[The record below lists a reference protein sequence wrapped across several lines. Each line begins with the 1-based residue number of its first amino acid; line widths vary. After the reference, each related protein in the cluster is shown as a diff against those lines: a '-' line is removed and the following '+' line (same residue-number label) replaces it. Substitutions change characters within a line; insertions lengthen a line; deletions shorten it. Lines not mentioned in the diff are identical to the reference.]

1 MNRRRVFLVAGGT
14 GGHLFPAL
22 SVMKDLDDYYIDFI
36 TDKRTEKYLLEREI
50 KYTRITTSKLSFNI
64 LFLFNLTKIFFGVI
78 QSILI
83 LIKKRP
89 DLVVGF
95 GGYTCIPTIIASRIL
110 MIKVLVH
117 EQNAVMGRTNR
128 LLSKIVDYVAI
139 TFPNTAFAP
148 TNSKY
153 TGIPVRK
160 KMMLKRI
167 KSNKKRIF
175 IVGGSQGANIFSEII
190 PKAFSFFDN
199 KLKKKIK
206 VIQQS
211 RPEDIDKL
219 CENFKNLG
227 LDFEVKDFY
236 QNIYNQYH
244 NADLIITRCGASTL
258 AEIQLFKKK
267 SILFPLPSAMNNHQY
282 FNAKEFKKNNDCL
295 IIDEKNVDTKILSK
309 DIEKLL
315 FINKKDL
322 NMYNEKTKNHR
333 MSLSNYI
340 KKILDKCS

>member
-1 MNRRRVFLVAGGT
+1 MNKRIYLVAGGT

-22 SVMKDLDDYYIDFI
+22 TVMKELDNYDINFI
-36 TDKRTEKYLLEREI
+36 TDKRTAKYLAEREI
-50 KYTRITTSKLSFNI
+50 KYKRITTSKLSFNI

-95 GGYTCIPTIIASRIL
+95 GGYTCIPTIIASKIL

-128 LLSKIVDYVAI
+128 LLSKIVDFVAI
-139 TFPNTAFAP
+139 TFPNTNFAP
-148 TNSKY
+148 SNSKY

-160 KMMLKRI
+160 KMMLKKI
-167 KSNKKRIF
+167 KSNKKKIF

-190 PKAFSFFDN
+190 PQAFSFFN
-199 KLKKKIK
+199 NQLKNKIK

-219 CENFKNLG
+219 CEDFKNLG

-236 QNIYNQYH
+236 KNIYNEYH
-244 NADLIITRCGASTL
+244 NADLIVTRCGASTL

-282 FNAKEFKKNNDCL
+282 FNAKEFKKKNDC
-295 IIDEKNVDTKILSK
+295 IIVDEKNLDTKILSK

-315 FINKKDL
+315 FINKRHL
-322 NMYNEKTKNHR
+322 NMYNKKTKNHR
-333 MSLSNYI
+333 LSLSNYI
-340 KKILDKCS
+340 KEILDKCS

>member
-1 MNRRRVFLVAGGT
+1 MNKRICLVAGGT

-22 SVMKDLDDYYIDFI
+22 SIMKDLDIYDIDFI
-36 TDKRTEKYLLEREI
+36 TDKRTEKFLVEKKI
-50 KYTRITTSKLSFNI
+50 KYKKITTSKISFNI
-64 LFLFNLTKIFFGVI
+64 FFLFNSIKIFFGVV

-89 DLVVGF
+89 DLVIGF
-95 GGYTCIPTIIASRIL
+95 GGYTCIPTIIASKIL

-128 LLSKIVDYVAI
+128 ILSKIVDYVAI
-139 TFPNTAFAP
+139 TFPNTTFAP
-148 TNSKY
+148 SNSKY
-153 TGIPVRK
+153 TGIPVRR

-175 IVGGSQGANIFSEII
+175 VVGGSQGAHIFSVLI

-199 KLKKKIK
+199 QLRNKIK

-211 RPEDIDKL
+211 RPEDINKI
-219 CENFKNLG
+219 CESFKNLG

-258 AEIQLFKKK
+258 AEIELFRKK
-267 SILFPLPSAMNNHQY
+267 SILIPLPSAMNNHQFY
-282 FNAKEFKKNNDCL
+282 NAREFKKSNDCV
-295 IIDEKNVDTKILSK
+295 IVDETNFDAKLLSQ

-315 FINKKDL
+315 FVNKKHL
-322 NMYNEKTKNHR
+322 NMYNKKTKNHKL
-333 MSLSNYI
+333 SLSNYI
-340 KKILDKCS
+340 KKILD

>member
-1 MNRRRVFLVAGGT
+1 MNKRVYLVAGGT

-22 SVMKDLDDYYIDFI
+22 SVMKDLDNYDIDFI
-36 TDKRTEKYLLEREI
+36 TDKRTEKYLIERKI
-50 KYTRITTSKLSFNI
+50 KYKIITTSKLSFNI
-64 LFLFNLTKIFFGVI
+64 LFLFNLIKIFFGVV

-83 LIKKRP
+83 LIRKRP
-89 DLVVGF
+89 NLVVGF

-128 LLSKIVDYVAI
+128 FLSKIVDYVAI
-139 TFPNTAFAP
+139 TFPNTALAP
-148 TNSKY
+148 SNLKY

-160 KMMLKRI
+160 KIMLKRI

-175 IVGGSQGANIFSEII
+175 IVGGSQGANIFSQVI
-190 PKAFSFFDN
+190 PQAFSFFN
-199 KLKKKIK
+199 NQLKKKIK

-227 LDFEVKDFY
+227 LDYEVKDFY
-236 QNIYNQYH
+236 KNIYNQYH

-258 AEIQLFKKK
+258 AEIELFKKK

-295 IIDEKNVDTKILSK
+295 IVDEKDLDVKILSR

-315 FINKKDL
+315 FINKKYL
-322 NMYNEKTKNHR
+322 NMYNEKTKNHK
-333 MSLSNYI
+333 SLSNYI